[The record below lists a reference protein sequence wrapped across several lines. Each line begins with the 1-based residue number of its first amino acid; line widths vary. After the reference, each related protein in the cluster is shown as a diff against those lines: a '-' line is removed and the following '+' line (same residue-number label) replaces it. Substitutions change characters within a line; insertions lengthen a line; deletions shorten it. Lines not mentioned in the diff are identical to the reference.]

1 MITIKPHLKLL
12 GLTFKFYFF
21 FLSILFS
28 QSFTIKGTIADSLS
42 NDKLVGANV
51 YIEGTGFG
59 TSTDGNGYYQI
70 TNIKHGKYNLIVS
83 YIGYKEAAKTILIEN
98 MNIGEINFNL
108 VQKNLKGDAIVVSA
122 QAKGQMG
129 AINKQLNSK
138 SIKNIVSSDKLKE
151 LPDANA
157 AEAIAR
163 LPGVSVQREGGEG
176 NKVVIRGLSPKY
188 NKVTINGINVAS
200 TDENNRSTDVSTIS
214 QYLLDGIEVTKAGT
228 PDLDGDALGGTVNFS
243 LKKAEPGLEASILTQ
258 GIYSSL
264 EKNYNNYKYLL
275 TVSNRFHKNKLGI
288 IVQVDTESRSRDSH
302 RLGGSYSNTPALLNT
317 INALYLR
324 SAYLN
329 DIKRRNERLNQSLS
343 FDYNIP
349 NGEITFFNMQNRLL
363 KEEINYIENRTV
375 GGNYVSHVTRSSDDE
390 IEISTRALKLK
401 KNLTPTL
408 HVDMF
413 LSSSNAKNNKVFY
426 NSNFN
431 EDNAFSDDI
440 LSGSLST
447 IFKKENDMNLVY
459 YENTSKDE
467 DFTYEQEFS
476 NGINIKYNFIINDN
490 LNSQIKFG
498 YKSREKNRNYNKNS
512 TSIRWRDDSSADE
525 PNKGTRDR
533 AIAHFSWLNEWAV
546 PGQENINYKAFMD
559 LENDLSNFFDGDYD
573 IGPAADVNKIKS
585 LYKFFQTEHLI
596 AADLPGIGDWVY
608 NKNAT
613 NSLVQDYKGNEYYD
627 AIYGMID
634 LNIGQKINVLTG
646 VRNEVN
652 KTIYNSFHGIVGPR
666 SVAFTAGADTVSSH
680 TRTNSS
686 LLPSTF
692 IKYEPFEGLIFRY
705 ARTTTL
711 TRPNYSDITPI
722 RIYNGL
728 SSIVYYNNFLLEP
741 AISKNN
747 DFVISL
753 YGSKLGLIS
762 FVYFNKNIE
771 GLIFSSGRKF
781 IINPESYGM
790 PAYLDGQYIN
800 NYKLNN
806 PFVVKLNGFEF
817 EYQKRFWYLNNFL
830 KRFILNFNYTRTFSE
845 ARYPRTIIDYIF
857 TFEPTFEAELINTET
872 YYLDRLID
880 QPDQIIN
887 FSLGYD
893 FKGFS
898 GRLSMLQIS
907 DVYKRTNFWPE
918 MRETTDSFKRFDLSL
933 RQKLPINGLEI
944 FLNVANLNE
953 AIDVTRKRGFNRS
966 DPTMNNELYYNL
978 ISNVDNNI
986 NELLLSTPVNTRA
999 KVYEEHYGASIDLG
1013 FRFNFK

>member
-1 MITIKPHLKLL
+1 MIIKIYI
-12 GLTFKFYFF
+12 YFF
-21 FLSILFS
+21 IYLSFFHILQFNLLYAND
-28 QSFTIKGTIADSLS
+28 FTISGAVSDSIS
-42 NDKLVGANV
+42 GDYLVGANV
-51 YIEGTGFG
+51 YIENTAIG
-59 TSTDGNGYYQI
+59 TSTDEKGSYSL
-70 TNIKHGKYNLIVS
+70 TNINKGIYDITVS
-83 YIGYKEAAKTILIEN
+83 YIGYKKVSKKI
-98 MNIGEINFNL
+98 NL
-108 VQKNLKGDAIVVSA
+108 VNERFITMDFKLSQNTLVGSAVVVSA
-122 QAKGQMG
+122 QAKGQIG

-163 LPGVSVQREGGEG
+163 LPGVSIQREGGEG

-188 NKVTINGINVAS
+188 NKVTINGVNVAS
-200 TDENNRSTDVSTIS
+200 TNEYNRSTDVSTIS
-214 QYLLDGIEVTKAGT
+214 QYLVDGIEVTKAGT

-243 LKKAEPGLEASILTQ
+243 LKKAETGLQANILTQ
-258 GIYSSL
+258 GIYNSL

-275 TVSNRFHKNKLGI
+275 TISNRFYKNKLGI

-302 RLGGSYSNTPALLNT
+302 SLGGSYSNTPAFLDT
-317 INALYLR
+317 INTLYLR

-329 DIKRRNERLNQSLS
+329 DIKRRNNRLNQSMS
-343 FDYNIP
+343 FDYSIP
-349 NGEITFFNMQNRLL
+349 NGEITFFNMQNRLI
-363 KEEINYIENRTV
+363 KEEINFVENRTV
-375 GGNYVSHVTRSSDDE
+375 GGNYVNHVTRSSDDE

-401 KNLTPTL
+401 KNLTPKL
-408 HVDMF
+408 YVDMF

-431 EDNAFSDDI
+431 EDYAFSDNI

-447 IFKKENDMNLVY
+447 VFEKENDMNLVY

-467 DFTYEQEFS
+467 DFTYEKEIT
-476 NGINIKYNFIINDN
+476 NGINIKYNFKINDN

-512 TSIRWRDDSSADE
+512 TSIRWRDDSATDE
-525 PNKGTRDR
+525 PDQGTIDK
-533 AIAHFSWLNEWAV
+533 AIAHFSWLNDWAI
-546 PGQENINYKAFMD
+546 PGQDQVNYKAFMD

-585 LYKFFQTEHLI
+585 LFKFFQTEHLT
-596 AADLPGIGDWVY
+596 AADRPGIGNWVY

-613 NSLVQDYKGNEYYD
+613 NSLVQDYSGNEYYD

-634 LNIGQKINVLTG
+634 LNIGQKINVITG

-666 SVAFTAGADTVSSH
+666 SNSYTAGADTVSSY

-692 IKYEPFEGLIFRY
+692 IKYEPLEGLMLRY

-728 SSIVYYNNFLLEP
+728 SSTVFYNNFLLEP

-747 DFVISL
+747 DFVVSL
-753 YGSKLGLIS
+753 YGQKLGLIS

-781 IINPESYGM
+781 IINPELYGM
-790 PAYLDGQYIN
+790 PAYLDRQYIN

-830 KRFILNFNYTRTFSE
+830 KGLILNFNYTRTFSE

-857 TFEPTFEAELINTET
+857 IFEPTFQVELVNTET

-880 QPDQIIN
+880 QPDQIMN

-898 GRLSMLQIS
+898 GRFSMLQIS
-907 DVYKRTNFWPE
+907 DVYKNTNFWPE
-918 MRETTDSFKRFDLSL
+918 MRETTDPFKRLDLSL
-933 RQKLPINGLEI
+933 KQKLPIDNLEI
-944 FLNVANLNE
+944 FLNIANLKE
-953 AIDVTRKRGFNRS
+953 AVDISRKRGFNIS
-966 DPTMNNELYYNL
+966 DPTMNNEMHFDL
-978 ISNVDNNI
+978 ISELDNNV
-986 NELLLSTPVNTRA
+986 NELLLSTPLESRA
-999 KVYEEHYGASIDLG
+999 KVYEEHYGASIDIG
-1013 FRFNFK
+1013 FRYNFK

>member
-1 MITIKPHLKLL
+1 MIIKIYI
-12 GLTFKFYFF
+12 YFF
-21 FLSILFS
+21 VYLLFFHVL
-28 QSFTIKGTIADSLS
+28 QLNLLYANDFTISGAVSDSIS
-42 NDKLVGANV
+42 GNYLVGANV
-51 YIEGTGFG
+51 YIENTAIG
-59 TSTDGNGYYQI
+59 TSTDE
-70 TNIKHGKYNLIVS
+70 KGKYNLTNINKGMYDITVS
-83 YIGYKEAAKTILIEN
+83 YIGYKKVSKKI
-98 MNIGEINFNL
+98 NL
-108 VQKNLKGDAIVVSA
+108 VNERFIIMDFKLSQNTLMGNAVVVSA
-122 QAKGQMG
+122 QAKGQIG

-163 LPGVSVQREGGEG
+163 LPGVSIQREGGEG

-188 NKVTINGINVAS
+188 NKVTINGVNVAS
-200 TDENNRSTDVSTIS
+200 TNEYNRSTDISTIS

-243 LKKAEPGLEASILTQ
+243 LKKAETGLKANILTQ
-258 GIYSSL
+258 GIYNSL

-275 TVSNRFHKNKLGI
+275 TISNRFYKNKLGI
-288 IVQVDTESRSRDSH
+288 IVQADTESRSRDSH
-302 RLGGSYSNTPALLNT
+302 SLGGSYINTPASLDS
-317 INALYLR
+317 INPLYLR

-329 DIKRRNERLNQSLS
+329 DIKRRNDRLNRSVS

-349 NGEITFFNMQNRLL
+349 NGEITFFDMQNRLV
-363 KEEINYIENRTV
+363 KEEINFIENRTI

-401 KNLTPTL
+401 KNLTPAL
-408 HVDMF
+408 LLDMF

-426 NSNFN
+426 SSNFN

-447 IFKKENDMNLVY
+447 VFEKENDMNLVY
-459 YENTSKDE
+459 YENTSKNE
-467 DFTYEQEFS
+467 DFTYEKEFS
-476 NGINIKYNFIINDN
+476 NGINIKYDLKINDN

-498 YKSREKNRNYNKNS
+498 YKFREKNRSYNKNS
-512 TSIRWRDDSSADE
+512 TSIRWRDDSAADE
-525 PNKGTRDR
+525 PNQGTLNR

-546 PGQENINYKAFMD
+546 PGQEKINYKAFMD
-559 LENDLSNFFDGDYD
+559 LKNDLSNFFDGDYN

-596 AADLPGIGDWVY
+596 AADRPGIGNWVY

-613 NSLVQDYKGNEYYD
+613 SSLIQDYKGNEYYD
-627 AIYGMID
+627 AIFGMID
-634 LNIGQKINVLTG
+634 LNIGQKINVITG

-666 SVAFTAGADTVSSH
+666 SVAHTAGADTISSH
-680 TRTNSS
+680 TRTNSI

-692 IKYEPFEGLIFRY
+692 IKYEPLEGLMFRY

-711 TRPNYSDITPI
+711 TRPNYSDIIPT
-722 RIYNGL
+722 RIFNGGA
-728 SSIVYYNNFLLEP
+728 STVYYNNFLLEP

-747 DFVISL
+747 DFVVSL
-753 YGSKLGLIS
+753 YGQKLGLIN

-830 KRFILNFNYTRTFSE
+830 KGFILNFNYTRTFSE

-857 TFEPTFEAELINTET
+857 TFEPTFEAEIVNTET

-898 GRLSMLQIS
+898 GRLSILQIS
-907 DVYKRTNFWPE
+907 DVYANTNFWPE
-918 MRETTDSFKRFDLSL
+918 MRETTDPFKRFDLSVK
-933 RQKLPINGLEI
+933 QKLSVNGLEI
-944 FLNVANLNE
+944 FLNIANLNE
-953 AIDVTRKRGFNRS
+953 AIDVTRKRGFNTS
-966 DPTMNNELYYNL
+966 DPTMNNEVHYDL
-978 ISNVDNNI
+978 ISELDNNV
-986 NELLLSTPVNTRA
+986 NELLLSTPLKSRA
-999 KVYEEHYGASIDLG
+999 KVYEEHYGASIDIG
-1013 FRFNFK
+1013 FRYNFK

>member
-1 MITIKPHLKLL
+1 MNIRYYSRNSLLVVIFLLLSYTKLFGNILTIT
-12 GLTFKFYFF
+12 GTVTD
-21 FLSILFS
+21 SIS
-28 QSFTIKGTIADSLS
+28 GDY
-42 NDKLVGANV
+42 LVGANV
-51 YIEGTGFG
+51 YIENTAIG
-59 TSTDGNGYYQI
+59 TSTDEKGSYDL
-70 TNIKHGKYNLIVS
+70 TNINKGIYDITVS
-83 YIGYKEAAKTILIEN
+83 YIGYKKVSKK
-98 MNIGEINFNL
+98 INLGDSRFNTL
-108 VQKNLKGDAIVVSA
+108 DFKLSQNTLEGNTVIVSA
-122 QAKGQMG
+122 QAKGQIG
-129 AINKQLNSK
+129 AINKQLNAK
-138 SIKNIVSSDKLKE
+138 SIKNVVSSDKLKE

-163 LPGVSVQREGGEG
+163 LPGVSIQREGGEG

-200 TDENNRSTDVSTIS
+200 TDEYNRSTDVSTIS

-243 LKKAEPGLEASILTQ
+243 LKKAEPGLQASILTQ
-258 GIYSSL
+258 GIYNSL
-264 EKNYNNYKYLL
+264 EKNYNNYKYLV
-275 TVSNRFHKNKLGI
+275 TISNRFFKDKLGV
-288 IVQVDTESRSRDSH
+288 IVQADNESRSRDSH
-302 RLGGSYSNTPALLNT
+302 SLGGSYINTPASLDT
-317 INALYLR
+317 INPLYLR

-329 DIKRRNERLNQSLS
+329 DIKRRNERLNQSVS
-343 FDYNIP
+343 FDYIIP
-349 NGEITFFNMQNRLL
+349 DGEITFFNIQNRLL
-363 KEEINYIENRTV
+363 KEEINFIENRTV
-375 GGNYVSHVTRSSDDE
+375 GGNYVNHVTRSSDDE
-390 IEISTRALKLK
+390 IETTARALKLK

-408 HVDMF
+408 YVDMF

-426 NSNFN
+426 SSNFQ
-431 EDNAFSDDI
+431 EDYAFSDDI
-440 LSGSLST
+440 LNGSLST
-447 IFKKENDMNLVY
+447 VFEKENDMSLVY

-467 DFTYEQEFS
+467 DFTYEQELS
-476 NGINIKYNFIINDN
+476 NGINIKYDFKITDN

-512 TSIRWRDDSSADE
+512 TSIRWTDDSATDQ
-525 PNKGTRDR
+525 PDQGTIDK
-533 AIAHFSWLNEWAV
+533 AIAHFSWLNDWAV
-546 PGQENINYKAFMD
+546 PGQDQINYKAFMD

-585 LYKFFQTEHLI
+585 LYKFFQTEHLNE
-596 AADLPGIGDWVY
+596 GWEWVY

-646 VRNEVN
+646 VRSEVN

-666 SVAFTAGADTVSSH
+666 SESHTAGADTISSY

-692 IKYEPFEGLIFRY
+692 IKYEPLEGLMFRY

-728 SSIVYYNNFLLEP
+728 TSTVFYNNFLLEP

-747 DFVISL
+747 DFVVSL
-753 YGSKLGLIS
+753 YGQKLGLIS

-781 IINPESYGM
+781 IINPELYGM
-790 PAYLDGQYIN
+790 PAYLDGQYIY

-806 PFVVKLNGFEF
+806 PFAVKLNGFEF

-830 KRFILNFNYTRTFSE
+830 KGLILNFNYTRTFSE

-857 TFEPTFEAELINTET
+857 TFEPTFQVELVNTET

-907 DVYKRTNFWPE
+907 DVYKSTNFWPE
-918 MRETTDSFKRFDLSL
+918 MRETTDPYKRFDLSIK
-933 RQKLPINGLEI
+933 QKLPIDNFEI
-944 FLNVANLNE
+944 FLNVANLKE
-953 AIDVTRKRGFNRS
+953 AVDITRKRGFNIS
-966 DPTMNNELYYNL
+966 DPTMNNEMHYDL
-978 ISNVDNNI
+978 ISELDNNV
-986 NELLLSTPVNTRA
+986 NELLLSTPLESRA
-999 KVYEEHYGASIDLG
+999 KVYEEHYGASIDIG
-1013 FRFNFK
+1013 FRYNFK

>member
-1 MITIKPHLKLL
+1 MNINHYNRISLL
-12 GLTFKFYFF
+12 I
-21 FLSILFS
+21 ILFLLLS
-28 QSFTIKGTIADSLS
+28 YSKLFGNILTINGTVTDSIS
-42 NDKLVGANV
+42 GNYLVGANV
-51 YIEGTGFG
+51 YLEDTGFG
-59 TSTDGNGYYQI
+59 TSTDEKGIYKL
-70 TNIKHGKYNLIVS
+70 TNINKGRYKITVS
-83 YIGYKEAAKTILIEN
+83 YIGYKKVSKEVNLGDSRFNTIDFKLFQN
-98 MNIGEINFNL
+98 T
-108 VQKNLKGDAIVVSA
+108 LKGNTVVVSA
-122 QAKGQMG
+122 QAKGQIG
-129 AINKQLNSK
+129 AINKQLNAK
-138 SIKNIVSSDKLKE
+138 SIKNVVSSDKLKE

-163 LPGVSVQREGGEG
+163 LPGVSIQREGGEG

-200 TDENNRSTDVSTIS
+200 TDKDNRSTDVSTIS

-243 LKKAEPGLEASILTQ
+243 LKKAETGLQTNILTQ
-258 GIYSSL
+258 GIYNSL

-275 TVSNRFHKNKLGI
+275 TISNRFYKDKLGVI
-288 IVQVDTESRSRDSH
+288 LQADTESRSRDSH
-302 RLGGSYSNTPALLNT
+302 SLGGSYSNTPAFLNT

-329 DIKRRNERLNQSLS
+329 DIKRRNERLNQSMS
-343 FDYNIP
+343 FDYIIP

-363 KEEINYIENRTV
+363 KEEINFIENRTV
-375 GGNYVSHVTRSSDDE
+375 GGNYVNHVTRSTDDE
-390 IEISTRALKLK
+390 IKISTRALKLK

-408 HVDMF
+408 YVDMF

-447 IFKKENDMNLVY
+447 IFEKENDMNLVY

-467 DFTYEQEFS
+467 YFTYEQEFS
-476 NGINIKYNFIINDN
+476 NGINIKYNFKITDN

-512 TSIRWRDDSSADE
+512 TSIRWRDDSAADE
-525 PNKGTRDR
+525 PNQGTLNK

-546 PGQENINYKAFMD
+546 PGQEKINYKAFMD
-559 LENDLSNFFDGDYD
+559 LENDLSNFFDADYN

-596 AADLPGIGDWVY
+596 AADRPGIGNWVY

-634 LNIGQKINVLTG
+634 LNIGQKINVITG

-666 SVAFTAGADTVSSH
+666 SVAHTAGADTISSH

-692 IKYEPFEGLIFRY
+692 IKYEPLEGLMFRY

-722 RIYNGL
+722 RIYNGAA
-728 SSIVYYNNFLLEP
+728 STVYYNNFFLEP

-747 DFVISL
+747 DFVVSI
-753 YGSKLGLIS
+753 YGQKLGLIN

-781 IINPESYGM
+781 IINPQSYGM

-830 KRFILNFNYTRTFSE
+830 KGFILNFNYTRTFSE

-857 TFEPTFEAELINTET
+857 TFEPTFKAELINTET

-907 DVYKRTNFWPE
+907 DVYATTNFWPE

-944 FLNVANLNE
+944 FLNIANLNE

-978 ISNVDNNI
+978 ISKIDNNI
-986 NELLLSTPVNTRA
+986 NDLLLSTPTNSRA
-999 KVYEEHYGASIDLG
+999 KVYEEHYGASIDIG
-1013 FRFNFK
+1013 FRYNFK